1 MSILILALIMAGT
14 MIGAA
19 SYAVVMEMRKELIRT
34 NKSVQRGHF
43 EDNYR
48 D

>member
-19 SYAVVMEMRKELIRT
+19 SYAVVMEKRREVIRT
-34 NKSVQRGHF
+34 KKSSQRGHF
-43 EDNYR
+43 ENTYR
-48 D
+48 N

>member
-19 SYAVVMEMRKELIRT
+19 SYAVVMEKRKELIRPV
-34 NKSVQRGHF
+34 KPMQGGHF
-43 EDNYR
+43 EENYR
-48 D
+48 N